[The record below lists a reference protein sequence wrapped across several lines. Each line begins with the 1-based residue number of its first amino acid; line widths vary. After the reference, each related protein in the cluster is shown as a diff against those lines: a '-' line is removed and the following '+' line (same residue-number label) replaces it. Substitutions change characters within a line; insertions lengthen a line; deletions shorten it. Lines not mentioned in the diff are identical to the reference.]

1 MKICV
6 ITSSFPKYRGDS
18 TTGSFIF
25 ELFKRLGNAGCNIYV
40 VAPHDF
46 GLAKSEV
53 IDGVFVDRFVYMHPH
68 YLQGLAYGN
77 SIAENV
83 KKSKF
88 IVLQILTY
96 TISCLLRALRVIRLY
111 GVETIVACWTVPQ
124 GFIAIFLKA
133 ITKRR
138 VVISAFPV
146 ELSQAISRYKF
157 LIPLLRITFNKADLI
172 IANSHYTKN
181 LITSLG
187 IPSEKIYVSY
197 PGVDTS
203 RYSNVQ
209 NDNAREESGLPN
221 VPILLTV
228 ARLVKRKGTKY
239 LVQAM
244 PRILN
249 RIPTAMLAIAGD
261 GPERCELEAEVRK
274 LKLDSNVIFFGKV
287 TEDKLIRLYRTSD
300 VFVLPAIVDLDGNT
314 EGLGVVLLE
323 AMSMQ
328 KPVVASGVGG
338 IPEVVVHG
346 QTGML
351 VEPGNP
357 EELANAVTYLLRNTQ
372 TSVKMGKKGRQRV
385 EQIFDWNIIA
395 SDFTKLLT
403 NRTPALVE
411 KVAIAEERNAVE
423 VGTIVP
429 VALNQNAQR

>member
-1 MKICV
+1 MMKICV
-6 ITSSFPKYRGDS
+6 ITSSFPKHRGDS

-25 ELFKRLGNAGCNIYV
+25 ELFKRLGNAGCDVYV

-53 IDGVFVDRFVYMHPH
+53 IDGVLVDRFAYMRPH

-83 KKSKF
+83 KRSKF
-88 IVLQILTY
+88 IVLQVLTY
-96 TISCLLRALRVIRLY
+96 TMSCMLRAFRVIRLN
-111 GVETIVACWTVPQ
+111 GIDTIVACWTVPQ
-124 GFIAIFLKA
+124 GFIAVFLKA
-133 ITKRR
+133 IMKRR

-146 ELSQAISRYKF
+146 ELSLAISRYKF
-157 LIPLLRITFNKADLI
+157 LIPFLRITFNKADLI
-172 IANSHYTKN
+172 VSNSHYTKN

-187 IPSEKIYVSY
+187 ISPEKIYVSY

-203 RYSNVQ
+203 RYLNVQ
-209 NDNAREESGLPN
+209 SDDAREEFGLPN

-228 ARLVKRKGTKY
+228 TRLVERKGIKY

-244 PRILN
+244 PRIL
-249 RIPTAMLAIAGD
+249 RTMPKAMLVIAGD
-261 GPERCELEAEVRK
+261 GPERCDLEGEVRR
-274 LKLDSNVIFFGKV
+274 LKLNGNVVFFGKV
-287 TEDKLIRLYRTSD
+287 SEDRLIRLYRTSD
-300 VFVLPAIVDLDGNT
+300 VFVLPAIVDSDGNT

-328 KPVVASGVGG
+328 KPVVASRVGG
-338 IPEVVVHG
+338 IPEVVIHG

-357 EELANAVTYLLRNTQ
+357 EELANAVTYLLRNKQ

-395 SDFTKLLT
+395 SDFIKLLT
-403 NRTPALVE
+403 NRTPALID
-411 KVAIAEERNAVE
+411 KVVIAEEKDSVE
-423 VGTIVP
+423 VGTVVP
-429 VALNQNAQR
+429 VALNQNVQ

>member
-25 ELFKRLGNAGCNIYV
+25 ELFKRLGNAGCDVYV

-53 IDGVFVDRFVYMHPH
+53 IDGVLVDRFAYMRPY
-68 YLQGLAYGN
+68 YLQRLAYGN
-77 SIAENV
+77 SMAENV

-88 IVLQILTY
+88 IVLQVLTY
-96 TISCLLRALRVIRLY
+96 TICCMLRALQIIKLN
-111 GVETIVACWTVPQ
+111 GVDIIVACWTVPQ
-124 GFIAIFLKA
+124 GFIAVFLKA

-146 ELSQAISRYKF
+146 ELSLAISRYKF
-157 LIPLLRITFNKADLI
+157 LIPLLRMTFNKADLI
-172 IANSHYTKN
+172 VANSHYTKN
-181 LITSLG
+181 LITSFG
-187 IPSEKIYVSY
+187 TSPEKVYVSY

-203 RYSNVQ
+203 RYLNLPS
-209 NDNAREESGLPN
+209 DDAREEPRLPN

-244 PRILN
+244 PRILR
-249 RIPTAMLAIAGD
+249 RIPTAMLVIAGD
-261 GPERCELEAEVRK
+261 GPERCELEGEVRR
-274 LKLDSNVIFFGKV
+274 LNLNGSVVFLGKV
-287 TEDKLIRLYRTSD
+287 TEDRLIGLYRTSD

-328 KPVVASGVGG
+328 KPVVASRVGG
-338 IPEVVVHG
+338 IPEVIVHG

-351 VEPGNP
+351 VEPGKP
-357 EELANAVTYLLRNTQ
+357 EELANAVTYLLRNEH
-372 TSVKMGKKGRQRV
+372 TSAVMGERGRQRI

-395 SDFTKLLT
+395 SDFLELLT
-403 NRTPALVE
+403 IRRPASIDNIVIPE
-411 KVAIAEERNAVE
+411 VKEAVL
-423 VGTIVP
+423 VGTVVP
-429 VALNQNAQR
+429 VALNNDVQ